1 MDPEKIKKPGFKTDA
16 LLEVYTK
23 QIRCTLELDVPVW
36 NYSLTSKESNL
47 IERVQRCALH
57 IILGQDY
64 LSYQEALSKLNLQS
78 LRARRSNLCLKFA
91 LKAEK
96 SSKFQTWFKPNS
108 KHGITRTKQAKYLPV
123 YANNN
128 RLQNS
133 PIAYLTDLLNKYY
146 LAHP

>member
-1 MDPEKIKKPGFKTDA
+1 M
-16 LLEVYTK
+16 
-23 QIRCTLELDVPVW
+23 
-36 NYSLTSKESNL
+36 
-47 IERVQRCALH
+47 
-57 IILGQDY
+57 
-64 LSYQEALSKLNLQS
+64 LSLQS
-78 LRARRSNLCLKFA
+78 LRARRSNLRLKFA

-96 SSKFQTWFKPNS
+96 SSKFQTWFKPS
-108 KHGITRTKQAKYLPV
+108 PKHAKTRTKQAKYLPV